1 VRTVFIWETGAMEK
15 DIYIYFLKKELTHP
29 SQQQFKK
36 KKGWAEECSFL
47 QFQLWCTRKRRGWGK
62 RCRPWV
68 HTAPGSTAEMGR
80 ERGRVGS
87 RLPPA
92 LDVHM
97 YWFRLQPGNSTAVV
111 YLLPN
116 IEDNSSAS
124 PVLSISF
131 KCLCP
136 SVIVFQLCY
145 LSHHVF
151 MIARA

>member
-1 VRTVFIWETGAMEK
+1 MEK

-36 KKGWAEECSFL
+36 KKGELRNAAFSNFNSGAPEKGGVGANDAGPECILLLEALLRWGEREEGL
-47 QFQLWCTRKRRGWGK
+47 DL
-62 RCRPWV
+62 
-68 HTAPGSTAEMGR
+68 GS
-80 ERGRVGS
+80 
-87 RLPPA
+87 PPA

-136 SVIVFQLCY
+136 SVIIFQLWY
-145 LSHHVF
+145 LSHHVS